1 MLRAEDAKR
10 LVMEYNNE
18 QSANVIHNL
27 LDDEDN
33 RIALE
38 IFEGEIYH
46 QAINGNSELII
57 DMTKEG
63 DLSSLF
69 RETDISEILM
79 HYGFNILA
87 AGEFLTNMGQYHF
100 YTITWK

>member
-1 MLRAEDAKR
+1 MLTAKEAKR
-10 LVMEYNNE
+10 LAAEYNNE
-18 QSANVIHNL
+18 QRENTIHNL

-79 HYGFNILA
+79 YYGFEILA
-87 AGEFLTNMGQYHF
+87 SGEFLTNIGQYHF

>member
-1 MLRAEDAKR
+1 MLRAEDTKR

-18 QSANVIHNL
+18 QSANIIHNL

-33 RIALE
+33 RIAIE

-79 HYGFNILA
+79 YYGFKILA
-87 AGEFLTNMGQYHF
+87 SGEFLTNIGQYQF